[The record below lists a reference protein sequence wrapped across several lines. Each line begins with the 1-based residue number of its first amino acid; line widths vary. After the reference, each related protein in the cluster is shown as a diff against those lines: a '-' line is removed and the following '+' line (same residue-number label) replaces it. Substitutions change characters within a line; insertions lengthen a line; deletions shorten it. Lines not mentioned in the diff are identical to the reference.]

1 VIQTEAPRER
11 FCRIQIITSIGS
23 DKKSP
28 TRKGSNPNPSTRLKE
43 QNKKAWEQ
51 TKVLYQQGT
60 AAALF
65 SLLVHPPQTHSRNFF
80 FSETSDKT
88 TELGYRHP
96 GTGNLPPAQ
105 D

>member
-65 SLLVHPPQTHSRNFF
+65 ALLVNQPKINYRTFVS
-80 FSETSDKT
+80 SETSDKT